1 MWKKNKENPIVS
13 TDEQTGKEDF
23 NENQNLPVS
32 TEVFEGKT
40 PSDLSVISGED
51 RSAVITFSQP
61 KYEQKFQEEKVDF
74 SGFYALASLLNKPL
88 EEVVEDCYLFG
99 LKNLMNKIGKV
110 IVRYN
115 LSGEEIGKV
124 LHNTSQ
130 FNAKEVLF
138 SPAFLPACKKE
149 INKNPQINQ
158 DVGALID
165 FPFGESSLKSKL
177 LSVKECISFGVDS
190 VTVMTPNLLMDKAK
204 IKELKK
210 LIKKLGKFKSVS
222 RGVAISAMDVNTSE
236 IKTLMKF
243 VEKFKINHVTFI
255 FGNVT
260 AEELTNKILEIKKF
274 KGKKELRILANVDT
288 IEAVNELTKLD
299 VDVILTP
306 FADEIGKELVKKFK
320 IKRIKLM

>member
-1 MWKKNKENPIVS
+1 M
-13 TDEQTGKEDF
+13 
-23 NENQNLPVS
+23 
-32 TEVFEGKT
+32 
-40 PSDLSVISGED
+40 
-51 RSAVITFSQP
+51 
-61 KYEQKFQEEKVDF
+61 
-74 SGFYALASLLNKPL
+74 
-88 EEVVEDCYLFG
+88 
-99 LKNLMNKIGKV
+99 
-110 IVRYN
+110 
-115 LSGEEIGKV
+115 
-124 LHNTSQ
+124 
-130 FNAKEVLF
+130 
-138 SPAFLPACKKE
+138 
-149 INKNPQINQ
+149 
-158 DVGALID
+158 GALID